1 MFLVGYIQIISL
13 VTCNYLLVTTSMKG
27 LRLFF
32 LFTFLLSLM
41 IVSAQEEHNY
51 NIYGLK
57 YDMRG
62 HIGMDVGTLKPNNIY
77 TGIQGTIPYDCKN
90 SEFYM
95 NCVFGYGNSFLF
107 NSKFIVTG
115 IIGLHTND
123 YFDTINIKTV
133 NLGCGFTILKSGI
146 GIGCS
151 YTNGEL
157 FSMKIAFYPGKQ

>member
-1 MFLVGYIQIISL
+1 
-13 VTCNYLLVTTSMKG
+13 MKG

-32 LFTFLLSLM
+32 LFAFLLSLM

-51 NIYGLK
+51 TVYGLK

-62 HIGMDVGTLKPNNIY
+62 HIGMDVGTLKTNNIY
-77 TGIQGTIPYDCKN
+77 AGIQGTIPYDCKN

-95 NCVFGYGNSFLF
+95 NCVFGYGNNFLF

-115 IIGLHTND
+115 IIGLHTSD
-123 YFDTINIKTV
+123 YFDTIDIKTV
-133 NLGCGFTILKSGI
+133 NLGCGFMILKCGI

-151 YTNGEL
+151 YTNREL
-157 FSMKIAFYPGKQ
+157 FNVRIAFYSGKQ